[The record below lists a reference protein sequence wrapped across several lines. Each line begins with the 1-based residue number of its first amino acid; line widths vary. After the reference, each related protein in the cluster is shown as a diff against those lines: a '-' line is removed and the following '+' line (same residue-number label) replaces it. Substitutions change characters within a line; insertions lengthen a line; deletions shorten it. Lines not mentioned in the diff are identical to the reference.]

1 VVAILPGSSEATAL
15 ALGSLRR
22 RGFAVLAV
30 VVLPDDETIA
40 GVGRLMAAGIEV
52 RTVAD
57 ELSIGN
63 LCSQAVLR

>member
-1 VVAILPGSSEATAL
+1 MTTITWTKCSDA
-15 ALGSLRR
+15 
-22 RGFAVLAV
+22 
-30 VVLPDDETIA
+30 LPDDETVV
-40 GVGRLMAAGIEV
+40 GVGWLMAAGIEV